1 MPSLLGRRL
10 IGNCLDRRDRCGG
23 QHPAQQRDV
32 EQMALISDS
41 GGGAYSCHLCGSGRL
56 AVAFCLQPRRRGLR

>member
-1 MPSLLGRRL
+1 MPSVLGRCL
-10 IGNCLDRRDRCGG
+10 IGNCLVTRDRRGG

-56 AVAFCLQPRRRGLR
+56 AVVICLQPRRRGIR